1 MNTLVFKKGDVIFRQ
16 GDFSSVMYD
25 IAKGKVGVFA
35 DYETER
41 VHQLAELK
49 AGDFLGEM
57 GMIEVYPRSATAVA
71 LEDGTELRE
80 IGDAEFNDYFKAQ
93 PERLL
98 AIMRQLSQRLR
109 DRTADYEAACKVL
122 ESMKET
128 HGDPDKRSPSL
139 AEKVKRLLTFYD
151 NVMGAYGDAA
161 YMSYYPSDRFFY

>member
-49 AGDFLGEM
+49 AGDVLGEM

-71 LEDGTELRE
+71 LEDDTTLNEIGENELNVYFRDKPEKLLKIMKQVSARIRE
-80 IGDAEFNDYFKAQ
+80 IDEKYLNACRVAFESAAAEAESTGKSEQ
-93 PERLL
+93 LKEKME
-98 AIMRQLSQRLR
+98 AI
-109 DRTADYEAACKVL
+109 YE
-122 ESMKET
+122 EY
-128 HGDPDKRSPSL
+128 
-139 AEKVKRLLTFYD
+139 EKL
-151 NVMGAYGDAA
+151 
-161 YMSYYPSDRFFY
+161 

>member
-71 LEDGTELRE
+71 LEDDTTLNEISENELNVYFRDKPEKLLKIMKQVSARIRE
-80 IGDAEFNDYFKAQ
+80 IDEKYLNACRVAFESAAAEAESTGKSEQ
-93 PERLL
+93 LKEKME
-98 AIMRQLSQRLR
+98 AI
-109 DRTADYEAACKVL
+109 YE
-122 ESMKET
+122 EY
-128 HGDPDKRSPSL
+128 
-139 AEKVKRLLTFYD
+139 EKL
-151 NVMGAYGDAA
+151 
-161 YMSYYPSDRFFY
+161 

>member
-71 LEDGTELRE
+71 LEDDTTLNE
-80 IGDAEFNDYFKAQ
+80 IGEDELNDYFKDK
-93 PERLL
+93 PEKLL
-98 AIMRQLSQRLR
+98 KIMKQISARIREIDEKYLNACRVAFESANAEAESADKSEQLKKEMEAI
-109 DRTADYEAACKVL
+109 YE
-122 ESMKET
+122 EY
-128 HGDPDKRSPSL
+128 
-139 AEKVKRLLTFYD
+139 EKI
-151 NVMGAYGDAA
+151 
-161 YMSYYPSDRFFY
+161 

>member
-71 LEDGTELRE
+71 LEDDTTLNEIGENELNVYFRDKPEKLLKIMKQVSARIRE
-80 IGDAEFNDYFKAQ
+80 IDEKYLNACRVAFESATAEAESTGKSEQ
-93 PERLL
+93 LKEKME
-98 AIMRQLSQRLR
+98 AI
-109 DRTADYEAACKVL
+109 YE
-122 ESMKET
+122 EY
-128 HGDPDKRSPSL
+128 
-139 AEKVKRLLTFYD
+139 EKL
-151 NVMGAYGDAA
+151 
-161 YMSYYPSDRFFY
+161 